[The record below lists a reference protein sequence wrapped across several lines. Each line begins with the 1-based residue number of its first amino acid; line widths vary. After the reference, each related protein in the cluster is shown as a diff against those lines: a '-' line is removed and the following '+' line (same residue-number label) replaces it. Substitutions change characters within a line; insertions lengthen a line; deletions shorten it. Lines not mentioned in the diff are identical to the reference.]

1 LSRLCLEMRVK
12 ESHSALEGI
21 LRRGLMIADFHDSY
35 HFEQNILVVIEKG
48 VSSIRIFLYIMSHDN
63 PRQFMH
69 QFGSNPA

>member
-1 LSRLCLEMRVK
+1 MRIK
-12 ESHSALEGI
+12 ESQNALAGI
-21 LRRGLMIADFHDSY
+21 LRRGLMIADSHDP
-35 HFEQNILVVIEKG
+35 HHVEQNILVVIEKG